1 MTYMTFLINRKR
13 KFSKQSSVQGLPNS
27 NDLLQ
32 KFSCVRNLVKFG
44 SNVAVR
50 KKSFSPKC
58 LLVFICINVH
68 WAIY

>member
-58 LLVFICINVH
+58 LLVFIGINVH